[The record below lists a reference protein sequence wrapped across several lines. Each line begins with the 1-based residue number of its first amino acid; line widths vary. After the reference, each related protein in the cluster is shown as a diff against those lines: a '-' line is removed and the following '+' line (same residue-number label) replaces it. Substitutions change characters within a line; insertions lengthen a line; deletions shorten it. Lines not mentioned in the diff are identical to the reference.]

1 MWNDKTFKIVQNGEE
16 ICRVQ
21 ANNER
26 EALCKYLMRHEE
38 MIDAMLW
45 RANAYF
51 TDDYVW
57 KLAEYDDED
66 NCMIAIEVKNLID
79 Q

>member
-1 MWNDKTFKIVQNGEE
+1 MEYMKVFKIMQHGNIVE
-16 ICRVQ
+16 IVK
-21 ANNER
+21 ANTER
-26 EALCKYLMRHEE
+26 EALCIYLMNHEE

-45 RANAYF
+45 KANAYF

-66 NCMIAIEVKNLID
+66 NCLIAIEIR
-79 Q
+79 